1 MSRPASPQRTPA
13 SVDRSANDDDFCEAA
28 FDLSSTV
35 PESVIRDARASGKL
49 FFIDKADGV
58 VRALDRQLAAG
69 AASAP
74 VRICVPSLGSPWW
87 GDIGRKVRIRELV
100 HVCGMVAHH
109 KNQDVLRFLHSLR
122 GILRRHPHACA
133 SICLAPHLSADKALI
148 ERAGWLCDAAL
159 SLSAFTG
166 THSSAIVTNPSILTS
181 PSRSS

>member
-1 MSRPASPQRTPA
+1 MSRPASPRRTPA

-28 FDLSSTV
+28 FDLASTV

-49 FFIDKADGV
+49 FFIDNPDEV

-69 AASAP
+69 GASAP

-87 GDIGRKVRIRELV
+87 GDIERTVRLREL
-100 HVCGMVAHH
+100 VCGMVAHR
-109 KNQDVLRFLHSLR
+109 KTQDVLRFLYSLR
-122 GILRRHPHACA
+122 GILRRHPHTCA
-133 SICLAPHLSADKALI
+133 SICLAPHLSADKAFI

-166 THSSAIVTNPSILTS
+166 THSSAIATNPSILTS